1 MEFWHEIAFLMSISL
16 KFFLLASLAHEFFI
30 FEQSNPKSFFLH
42 NKMGFLMLIQL
53 FMQGIY
59 FCLLNGN
66 IWQKED
72 WWPYFEW
79 SWKFNDQSGKNHGIL
94 FCIFCGNP
102 GFSEEAP

>member
-1 MEFWHEIAFLMSISL
+1 MLMPYTNNNSSSSLARMVEKNFMHGKIMKFGNYGKIMEFWHEIAFLMSISL
-16 KFFLLASLAHEFFI
+16 KFFLLASLAHEFFV

-66 IWQKED
+66 I
-72 WWPYFEW
+72 
-79 SWKFNDQSGKNHGIL
+79 
-94 FCIFCGNP
+94 
-102 GFSEEAP
+102 